1 MPEFTTVS
9 MKEATIRTSSGRQKR
24 YLHEYIDYIQQLP
37 TGQAGR
43 LSLEESEKPGTI
55 RRRLFV
61 AAQKLGITLIIKRSG
76 QDLYFWQEDGEK
88 EQPRPRRGKRPR
100 AGRPGDLIPSDLLI
114 SETEAGV
121 QERTQEE
128 TTAPD
133 QPFNASEEVDHEAR
147 LVEES
152 PELGQTDQVVEDAMR
167 RVDPE

>member
-9 MKEATIRTSSGRQKR
+9 VTEAQLRTMSGRQKT
-24 YLHEYIDYIQQLP
+24 YLPEYADYIHKLP

-43 LSLEESEKPGTI
+43 LTIGENEKPGTI

-61 AAQKLGITLIIKRSG
+61 AAQTLGIPLIIKRSG
-76 QDLYFWQEDGEK
+76 KDLYFWREDGEA
-88 EQPRPRRGKRPR
+88 EQPRPRRGRRPR
-100 AGRPGDLIPSDLLI
+100 AGRPGDLIPPDLL

-133 QPFNASEEVDHEAR
+133 QPLSASEEVDHEAA
-147 LVEES
+147 LEES
-152 PELGQTDQVVEDAMR
+152 PELGQTDQVVKDAMR